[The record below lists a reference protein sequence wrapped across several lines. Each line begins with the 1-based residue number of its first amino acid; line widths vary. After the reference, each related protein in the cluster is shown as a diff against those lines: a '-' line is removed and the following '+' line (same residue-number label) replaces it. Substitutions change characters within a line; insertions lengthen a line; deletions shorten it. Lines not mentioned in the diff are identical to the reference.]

1 MGFVM
6 SGNRKKR
13 KTSEDAKTGKKGFDT
28 LKEEKMLR
36 ETEIVEKF
44 REMIQERRGL
54 GTGLLK

>member
-1 MGFVM
+1 M

-13 KTSEDAKTGKKGFDT
+13 KTSEDAKTGKKGIDT

-54 GTGLLK
+54 GTELLK